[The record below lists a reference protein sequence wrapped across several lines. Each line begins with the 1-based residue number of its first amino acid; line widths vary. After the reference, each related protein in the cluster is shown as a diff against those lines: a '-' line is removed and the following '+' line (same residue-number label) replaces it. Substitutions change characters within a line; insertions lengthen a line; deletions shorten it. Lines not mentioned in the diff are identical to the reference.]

1 MSESKRIYQ
10 IDLFRFIAAS
20 AVVLYHYLYRGYAA
34 GNMSL
39 LGFDGVGEYFKYGYL
54 GVDLFFIISGFV
66 IAFSIKHLSL
76 RKFCYSRF
84 KRLYPMYWICLLLTF
99 IVSYL
104 WGAPRYHV
112 TFTQLLANLTM
123 VQKLWGQGD
132 VDGAYWSLY
141 VELKFYLIIAL
152 FLILNRFKKISLDYL
167 VYFWLALPTLK
178 LLLGRSVIYAAIYE
192 FFLLDWSAYFIAGI
206 IFCQIFLNGPQIKY
220 FLLLPVCLYRSIDG
234 AVGRIHWLE
243 RTFHSDISPY
253 IIGATIVV
261 FYLLMLLVSCKKLQA
276 INSSGFVK
284 IGMLTYPLYL
294 IHQHIGFIIFNHLY
308 LYLNKYLLLSGV
320 IILMLA
326 LAYLLSDRIEPRI
339 MKHFRS
345 ILAFLPLAGGRSCG
359 AMNDSRRDTP

>member
-1 MSESKRIYQ
+1 MSEFKRIYQ
-10 IDLFRFIAAS
+10 IDLFRFIAAT
-20 AVVLYHYLYRGYAA
+20 AVVLYHYLYRGYTA

-39 LGFDGVGEYFKYGYL
+39 LSFDGIGEYFKYGYL

-84 KRLYPMYWICLLLTF
+84 KRLYPMYWICLMLTF
-99 IVSYL
+99 IVSYF

-132 VDGAYWSLY
+132 IDGAYWSLY

-167 VYFWLALPTLK
+167 VYFWIALPTIK
-178 LLLGRSVIYAAIYE
+178 LLLGRSVIYAVIYE

-206 IFCQIFLNGPQIKY
+206 IFCQIFLNGPHIKY
-220 FLLLPVCLYRSIDG
+220 FLLLPLCLYRSING

-243 RTFHSDISPY
+243 RTFHSDFSPY
-253 IIGATIVV
+253 IIGAAIVV
-261 FYLLMLLVSCKKLQA
+261 FYLLILLVSCKKLQA
-276 INSSGFVK
+276 INSPRFVK

-294 IHQHIGFIIFNHLY
+294 VHQHIGFIIFNHLQP
-308 LYLNKYLLLSGV
+308 YLNKYLLLSAV
-320 IILMLA
+320 IGLMLA
-326 LAYLLSDRIEPRI
+326 IAYILSDRIEPRI
-339 MKHFRS
+339 MKLFKS
-345 ILAFLPLAGGRSCG
+345 
-359 AMNDSRRDTP
+359 

>member
-99 IVSYL
+99 IVSYF

-167 VYFWLALPTLK
+167 VYFWL
-178 LLLGRSVIYAAIYE
+178 LLSSLRFFVGPSEIYDAIHE
-192 FFLLDWSAYFIAGI
+192 FFYSIGVHTLLRELYFVRS
-206 IFCQIFLNGPQIKY
+206 FCMEQKF
-220 FLLLPVCLYRSIDG
+220 
-234 AVGRIHWLE
+234 
-243 RTFHSDISPY
+243 
-253 IIGATIVV
+253 
-261 FYLLMLLVSCKKLQA
+261 
-276 INSSGFVK
+276 
-284 IGMLTYPLYL
+284 
-294 IHQHIGFIIFNHLY
+294 
-308 LYLNKYLLLSGV
+308 
-320 IILMLA
+320 
-326 LAYLLSDRIEPRI
+326 
-339 MKHFRS
+339 S
-345 ILAFLPLAGGRSCG
+345 ILCLTLVFVHFHRWCCGTYSLAGT
-359 AMNDSRRDTP
+359 NLPQ